1 VIQKIGTTLEDWLE
15 SLNAAIESA
24 EGEYRCSHSLACSLI
39 SHWSKE
45 NKTHKIAGAL
55 LVAPADVDSPAHTP
69 SKLETSP
76 YSFIKV
82 GLSFHF
88 NNQF

>member
-1 VIQKIGTTLEDWLE
+1 LGQPYFRDWLE

-24 EGEYRCSHSLACSLI
+24 EGEIIIVAIVSCSLI
-39 SHWSKE
+39 SHWSKRI
-45 NKTHKIAGAL
+45 KHKIAGAL
-55 LVAPADVDSPAHTP
+55 LVAPADVDSQRTP
-69 SKLETSP
+69 QQIRNF

>member
-1 VIQKIGTTLEDWLE
+1 LLE

-24 EGEYRCSHSLACSLI
+24 EGEIIIVAHSLACSLI
-39 SHWSKE
+39 NHWSKE

-55 LVAPADVDSPAHTP
+55 LVAPADVDSSTP
-69 SKLETSP
+69 LDQISP

>member
-1 VIQKIGTTLEDWLE
+1 LGQPSLADWLE

-24 EGEYRCSHSLACSLI
+24 EGEIIIVAHSLACSLI

-55 LVAPADVDSPAHTP
+55 LVAPADVDLKAHP
-69 SKLETSP
+69 DQIRNFS